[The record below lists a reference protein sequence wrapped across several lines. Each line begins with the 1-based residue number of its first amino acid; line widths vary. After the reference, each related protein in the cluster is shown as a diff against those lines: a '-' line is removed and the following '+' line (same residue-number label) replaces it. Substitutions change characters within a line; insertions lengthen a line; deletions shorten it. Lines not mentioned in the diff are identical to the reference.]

1 MYEPSKHIDTFFIA
15 GFQHHD
21 GALVLDKLKLGKKLD
36 LIAQTD
42 NPYDPQAVAIKRKG
56 YMLGYVP
63 KDKNSLLSKLLYF
76 GHGDAVECR
85 VLQVDR
91 KAVPWEQVRVG
102 IFVTD
107 KREK

>member
-1 MYEPSKHIDTFFIA
+1 
-15 GFQHHD
+15 
-21 GALVLDKLKLGKKLD
+21 
-36 LIAQTD
+36 
-42 NPYDPQAVAIKRKG
+42 
-56 YMLGYVP
+56 MLGYVP